1 MLDRD
6 RGVAGIRADS
16 MSPSCAFGHVGQDV
30 APAEDGPD
38 PARPARL
45 YQRRG
50 LSTYAIGQ
58 VTGLD
63 RQPVGRMPH
72 VLAELYEAG
81 RLGSLQI
88 AAITS
93 TVLRSVHASA
103 SPVRVGIPLR
113 HPGGRT
119 PSCAVGVLARR
130 RRGSPPA
137 PARTHPRIAPAI
149 RTVAAP
155 ATVAG
160 RG

>member
-16 MSPSCAFGHVGQDV
+16 MSPSCAFGHVGQNV
-30 APAEDGPD
+30 APAGDGPD

-72 VLAELYEAG
+72 VLAELYAAG

-103 SPVRVGIPLR
+103 SSVWVGIPLR
-113 HPGGRT
+113 HRAGG
-119 PSCAVGVLARR
+119 P
-130 RRGSPPA
+130 PPA
-137 PARTHPRIAPAI
+137 PSAYWPEDGAEALPLQPAHI
-149 RTVAAP
+149 RGSHRRSAL
-155 ATVAG
+155 
-160 RG
+160 